1 MEISQEGAK
10 NLSLITFVAS
20 SDAER
25 DAIVSESRVYKI
37 VGEFLVWRHDEEDVF
52 NYIRLFDENMS
63 ALEKNNKLIEL
74 PVH

>member
-37 VGEFLVWRHDEEDVF
+37 VGEFLVWRNNEEDVF

-74 PVH
+74 PVY